1 MQLNQLKNL
10 RLKNR
15 QKISEYL
22 RLKLSCFAAV
32 TVRALCPFE
41 DEVTEHFSKNREK
54 IIKAIF
60 YALLSFILGL
70 SKLKVGMLPFGLAIL
85 CTACGRNAV
94 FAFCGASLSCL
105 FEGIG
110 GLIQFITFFLVF
122 LLRKSISSGE
132 FNEALLPRLLTA
144 FFSSAFIGAC
154 TLFTQGF
161 SGEKL
166 LSYFT
171 YIILSVTC
179 VFLFSGALSE
189 NREKTTNSIYLLSV
203 YSLCVCAIP
212 AFNRLSFSGID
223 TGLMF
228 ASIAS
233 LWICKCKGPIY
244 GCVAGFI
251 FGFAC
256 TEPLFSAPLG
266 ISSLISAYLMTKS
279 FFGAVLVFPVCSF
292 FVYSYLFGT
301 ADIHAFIPFTLSGSL
316 LYLAFYKKLPEL
328 SIMSE
333 SAQKRENDIL
343 KSKNSE
349 YEKVSDSLSGLS
361 AVLYKFAEHMKCPGN
376 AETGKIIDDAFSE
389 VCKSCSMNSM
399 CYAKRECNMPA
410 VRSKLISCLHS
421 RSINEDELSTFL
433 LHKCIKT
440 KELCSYINSRYSEL
454 HFLTMKS
461 NRTQTVAGLY
471 SSMSRLMRS
480 TTKQESDK
488 HKRDERLE
496 KTISDA
502 LKRIGIEFS
511 YVTVNG
517 SRCKEILIHGIRPDK
532 IPCTSSQL
540 SDFLSD
546 ECRIKLGEPS
556 FDISDNADIIMK
568 LSRDGIILIDYAQCC
583 ESKEHESVNGD
594 TACFFENDKGYFYS
608 IIADGMGSGKAAAAT
623 SRLSCVF
630 LEKML
635 SAGTAKNVCI
645 EMLNNLLLSKNDETF
660 SGIDLLEIDKLS
672 GSAYFIKAGAAPSFV
687 LRKSRLYKICSE
699 TPPVGII
706 PAFSAESTRF
716 SLEKG
721 DVIIM
726 VSDGVIESDADAVW
740 LSALIGEDEKNEPA
754 FLAKRLI
761 EKSGEINGRHDD
773 ASACVIRIG

>member
-1 MQLNQLKNL
+1 MQLKQLKDFGL
-10 RLKNR
+10 RNKGR
-15 QKISEYL
+15 FIQYIKM
-22 RLKLSCFAAV
+22 KLSCFAAV

-41 DEVTEHFSKNREK
+41 DEVTSNISKNKQK
-54 IIKAIF
+54 IITAGL
-60 YALLSFILGL
+60 YTALSFILGL

-85 CTACGRNAV
+85 CVGFGENAI
-94 FAFCGASLSCL
+94 FTFLGASVSCL
-105 FEGIG
+105 FEGTG
-110 GLIQFITFFLVF
+110 GLVQFITFFLIF
-122 LLRKSISSGE
+122 LLRKSITAGQ
-132 FNEALLPRLLTA
+132 FNESLFPRLMIS

-154 TLFTQGF
+154 TLFTGVF
-161 SGEKL
+161 SGEML

-171 YIILSVTC
+171 YILLSVCC
-179 VFLFSGALSE
+179 VFLFSPSI
-189 NREKTTNSIYLLSV
+189 NPEKEKVTNSMYLLSV

-212 AFNRLSFSGID
+212 AFNRLSLSGID
-223 TGLMF
+223 LGLMF

-233 LWICKCKGPIY
+233 LWICRSKGPIY

-256 TEPLFSAPLG
+256 TNPLFSAPLG
-266 ISSLISAYLMTKS
+266 ISSLVSAYLMTKS
-279 FFGAVLVFPVCSF
+279 FFSAVLIFPICSF
-292 FVYSYLFGT
+292 FVFSYLFGLS
-301 ADIHAFIPFTLSGSL
+301 DIHEFIPFTISGAI
-316 LYLAFYKKLPEL
+316 LYLAIYKALPDISFSGE
-328 SIMSE
+328 IH
-333 SAQKRENDIL
+333 EN
-343 KSKNSE
+343 KSDKNIGAKNSE

-361 AVLYKFAEHMKCPGN
+361 AVLYKFSEHMKAPGS
-376 AETGKIIDDAFSE
+376 AETGQIIDNAFSE
-389 VCKSCSMNSM
+389 ICKTCSMNSM

-410 VRSKLISCLHS
+410 VRSKLISTLHS
-421 RSINEDELSTFL
+421 RSVNNDELSAFL

-440 KELCSYINSRYSEL
+440 NELCNYINSHYSEL

-471 SSMSRLMRS
+471 NSMSRLMRS
-480 TTKQESDK
+480 TTKQETEK

-517 SRCKEILIHGIRPDK
+517 SRSKEILIHGIRPDK
-532 IPCTSSQL
+532 IPCSSKQL
-540 SDFLSD
+540 SEFLSD
-546 ECRIKLGEPS
+546 ECRIKLCEPT
-556 FDISDNADIIMK
+556 FDISDSADIIMK
-568 LSRDGIILIDYAQCC
+568 LSRDGIISIDYAQCC
-583 ESKEHESVNGD
+583 EAKENESVNGD
-594 TACFFENDKGYFYS
+594 TISFFENEKGYFYS

-635 SAGTAKNVCI
+635 SAGTSKNVCI

-740 LSALIGEDEKNEPA
+740 LSALIGANEENEPA

-761 EKSGEINGRHDD
+761 EKSEEIVGRHDD
-773 ASACVIRIG
+773 ASACVIRIN